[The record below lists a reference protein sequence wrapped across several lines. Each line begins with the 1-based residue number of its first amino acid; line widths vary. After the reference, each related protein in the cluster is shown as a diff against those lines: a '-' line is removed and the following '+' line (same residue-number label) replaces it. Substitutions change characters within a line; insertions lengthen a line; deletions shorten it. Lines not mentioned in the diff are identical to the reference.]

1 MSTALTTVATA
12 APSTALEPT
21 TIDQAFWLAQQLLKS
36 GLLGK
41 AIQKPEAA
49 FAVILAGRELG
60 LTAMQSLR
68 SLHLI
73 EGKPTL
79 SADLMVALVK
89 RSPLCKSFKLVE
101 STGERATYEA
111 NREGE
116 GVTRMSFTIEEAK
129 AAGVTGKDNW
139 KKYPAAMLRARCIA
153 ALARVV
159 FPDLLLGVYEND
171 ELAPASNNMPS
182 VSVQAT
188 ATVLPLSV
196 VAEPEPIA
204 PPAAEAAG
212 DAVALWSQRLLDAEA
227 DGLEAVEGVRAQ
239 CKAEVTD
246 SMELNSIGM
255 TYTQIKKRLN
265 PQFAAATGPK

>member
-1 MSTALTTVATA
+1 MSNALTTTATA

-89 RSPLCKSFKLVE
+89 RSPLCKAFKLIE
-101 STGERATYEA
+101 STSERATYEA

-188 ATVLPLSV
+188 ATVLPLSALPAAEEDQPVEIRSGV
-196 VAEPEPIA
+196 VAEWGDRLRSAQDLDELEVIRASCKQVVTDQAQLLELGTVYTSRKRELQA
-204 PPAAEAAG
+204 PQ
-212 DAVALWSQRLLDAEA
+212 AVAQ
-227 DGLEAVEGVRAQ
+227 
-239 CKAEVTD
+239 
-246 SMELNSIGM
+246 
-255 TYTQIKKRLN
+255 
-265 PQFAAATGPK
+265 

>member
-1 MSTALTTVATA
+1 MSTALTTTATA

-89 RSPLCKSFKLVE
+89 RSPLCKSFKLIE
-101 STGERATYEA
+101 STGDRATYEA

-116 GVTRMSFTIEEAK
+116 GVTRMSFTIDEAK

-188 ATVLPLSV
+188 ATVLPLS
-196 VAEPEPIA
+196 AL
-204 PPAAEAAG
+204 PAAEEFGDDSAPHLDGLVWSDRLRSAEDIDELEVIRASCKQVVTDQAQLLELGAVYAARKRELQAPQ
-212 DAVALWSQRLLDAEA
+212 AVAQ
-227 DGLEAVEGVRAQ
+227 
-239 CKAEVTD
+239 
-246 SMELNSIGM
+246 
-255 TYTQIKKRLN
+255 
-265 PQFAAATGPK
+265 

>member
-1 MSTALTTVATA
+1 MSTAMTTTA

-21 TIDQAFWLAQQLLKS
+21 TIDQAFWLATQLLKS

-89 RSPLCKSFKLVE
+89 RSPLCKSFKLIE
-101 STGERATYEA
+101 SNDKIATYEA
-111 NREGE
+111 DRAGE
-116 GVTRMSFTIEEAK
+116 GVTRMSFTIDEAK

-139 KKYPAAMLRARCIA
+139 KKYTAAMLRARCIA

-188 ATVLPLSV
+188 VLPLSALPAAEEDQPVEMRSGV
-196 VAEPEPIA
+196 VAEWSDRLRSAQDIDELEVIRASCKQAVTDQAMLLEIGAVYAQRKKELVPA
-204 PPAAEAAG
+204 PQ
-212 DAVALWSQRLLDAEA
+212 AVAQ
-227 DGLEAVEGVRAQ
+227 
-239 CKAEVTD
+239 
-246 SMELNSIGM
+246 
-255 TYTQIKKRLN
+255 
-265 PQFAAATGPK
+265 

>member
-89 RSPLCKSFKLVE
+89 RSPLCKSFKLIE
-101 STGERATYEA
+101 STGDRATYEA

-159 FPDLLLGVYEND
+159 FPDLLLGVYESD

-188 ATVLPLSV
+188 ATVLPLSALPAAEEDQQPVEMRSGV
-196 VAEPEPIA
+196 VAEWSDRLRSAEDIDELEVIRASCKQVVTDQAQLLELGAVYAARKRELQA
-204 PPAAEAAG
+204 PQ
-212 DAVALWSQRLLDAEA
+212 AVAQ
-227 DGLEAVEGVRAQ
+227 
-239 CKAEVTD
+239 
-246 SMELNSIGM
+246 
-255 TYTQIKKRLN
+255 
-265 PQFAAATGPK
+265 